1 MSITP
6 SEAVTR
12 FAATNF
18 RGERRV
24 FGIKPADRRSHF
36 WVLGRTG
43 VGKSTL
49 LERLASED
57 IAHGRGFCLVDP
69 HGDLAARVR
78 AQVLRER
85 PDDLVD
91 FDVPRTALAFNPL
104 ESVPEEKRPLVASNL
119 LEVFQ
124 KIWQPDGFWGPRM
137 AHILRN
143 CLFTLLDQP
152 SATFADILRLLHDD
166 AFRRRA
172 LMYVANPQVLEFWLH
187 EYENYPWRLR
197 AEAVAPI
204 ENKVGAFVTHPVL
217 QQILLQPESSFDL
230 REVMDSGKI
239 LIVSLPKGVL
249 GEEVASLLGSLI
261 VSSIGS
267 AALGR
272 ADIPE
277 DERPDFALLLDEF
290 HLFTTQSL
298 ANMLA
303 ELRKYRVSLVLANQY
318 LGQLA
323 LPVQEAVL
331 ANAGTLVAFRCGVPD
346 AEVLAK
352 EFGPVFS
359 EGDLVQLPNHHIYV
373 KLMVDGA
380 VSRPF
385 SAVTLRPGE

>member
-1 MSITP
+1 
-6 SEAVTR
+6 
-12 FAATNF
+12 
-18 RGERRV
+18 
-24 FGIKPADRRSHF
+24 
-36 WVLGRTG
+36 
-43 VGKSTL
+43 
-49 LERLASED
+49 
-57 IAHGRGFCLVDP
+57 
-69 HGDLAARVR
+69 
-78 AQVLRER
+78 
-85 PDDLVD
+85 
-91 FDVPRTALAFNPL
+91 
-104 ESVPEEKRPLVASNL
+104 
-119 LEVFQ
+119 
-124 KIWQPDGFWGPRM
+124 
-137 AHILRN
+137 
-143 CLFTLLDQP
+143 
-152 SATFADILRLLHDD
+152 
-166 AFRRRA
+166 
-172 LMYVANPQVLEFWLH
+172 MYVANPQVLEFWLH

-217 QQILLQPESSFDL
+217 QQILLQPQSGFDL

-239 LIVSLPKGVL
+239 LIVNLPKGIL

-290 HLFTTQSL
+290 HLFTTQSV

-331 ANAGTLVAFRCGVPD
+331 ANAGTLVTFRCGVPD
-346 AEVLAK
+346 TEVLAK
-352 EFGPVFS
+352 EFWPVFS
-359 EGDLVQLPNHHIYV
+359 AGDLVQLPNHHIYV

-385 SAVTLRPGE
+385 SAETLRPGE